1 MERVNQTKIN
11 TLKCLPEQYKSSR
24 CNHVNRLCNRTK
36 NLATGYFP
44 YYLLFGRYPRL
55 PIDVLLLL
63 QSNYTTSYCKKWDDL
78 MRQSYQI
85 AKNHSEARKKKD
97 INRHNAKVESLN
109 ILKPG
114 DRVLVRNL
122 SERGGTGNLRNHSKE
137 KILKIVLAIGD
148 DSVTYKI
155 VPENVMKP
163 NNWIVQ
169 RDMLL
174 NCDDLLDHFSWNL
187 GETKAIENTKTT
199 NKVGV

>member
-1 MERVNQTKIN
+1 
-11 TLKCLPEQYKSSR
+11 
-24 CNHVNRLCNRTK
+24 
-36 NLATGYFP
+36 
-44 YYLLFGRYPRL
+44 
-55 PIDVLLLL
+55 
-63 QSNYTTSYCKKWDDL
+63 

-97 INRHNAKVESLN
+97 IKRHNAKVESLN

-122 SERGGTGNLRNHSKE
+122 SERGGTGKLRNHSKE

-155 VPENVMKP
+155 MPENVMKP

-174 NCDDLLDHFSWNL
+174 NCDYLLDHFSWNL
-187 GETKAIENTKTT
+187 GETKTIENTKTT
-199 NKVGV
+199 NNKVGV